1 MLINTTVLVFCVG
14 SFWFCRGSPKESCY
28 QPIFYSSQALKKD
41 TLKQPESPGQV
52 GRLSSPLPRQK
63 PSQTKPGIVHSAHYL
78 FPGLN
83 FAIVPPDPGSQS
95 VRGTLRNA
103 SLAPPLTGIWVWELL
118 PGTGCPQ
125 NHWPILLVP
134 KPVAVFSVCVCVGR
148 WVLLCSFLGVSSFTR
163 IQNQA
168 GKANMDYLFPK
179 GSGLFR
185 RTAFSCSTVLQNLP
199 LQRQQGALEYL

>member
-63 PSQTKPGIVHSAHYL
+63 PPRTKLGIVHSAHYL

-103 SLAPPLTGIWVWELL
+103 SLAPPLTGSWVWELL
-118 PGTGCPQ
+118 SATGCPK
-125 NHWPILLVP
+125 ITVL
-134 KPVAVFSVCVCVGR
+134 FSPCLSRWQCFSAGVWVCVWRG
-148 WVLLCSFLGVSSFTR
+148 LLLRSFLGVSSFTR

-168 GKANMDYLFPK
+168 GKANTDYLFPK

-185 RTAFSCSTVLQNLP
+185 SFSCSTVLQDLP
-199 LQRQQGALEYL
+199 LQRPQGALECW

>member
-52 GRLSSPLPRQK
+52 GRLSSPVPRQK
-63 PSQTKPGIVHSAHYL
+63 PLQTKPGIVHSAHYL
-78 FPGLN
+78 FPVLS
-83 FAIVPPDPGSQS
+83 FAIVPPDPGLQS
-95 VRGTLRNA
+95 VGGTLSNA
-103 SLAPPLTGIWVWELL
+103 SLAPPLTASECGNCSE
-118 PGTGCPQ
+118 GRDA
-125 NHWPILLVP
+125 P
-134 KPVAVFSVCVCVGR
+134 KIIGLFCWSLSQGQCFSVCVCVEG
-148 WVLLCSFLGVSSFTR
+148 VLLCSFLGVSSFTR

-185 RTAFSCSTVLQNLP
+185 SFSCCTVLQNLP
-199 LQRQQGALEYL
+199 LQRPKGALEYL

>member
-52 GRLSSPLPRQK
+52 GRLSSPLPRQQ
-63 PSQTKPGIVHSAHYL
+63 PPQTKAGIVHSAHYL

-83 FAIVPPDPGSQS
+83 FAIVLPDPGSQS

-103 SLAPPLTGIWVWELL
+103 SLAPPLTGSWVWELL
-118 PGTGCPQ
+118 QARGAPKP
-125 NHWPILLVP
+125 WPILLVP
-134 KPVAVFSVCVCVGR
+134 KPVAVFQSVCVCLGG
-148 WVLLCSFLGVSSFTR
+148 WMLLCSFLGVSSFTR

-168 GKANMDYLFPK
+168 DKANMDYLFPK

-185 RTAFSCSTVLQNLP
+185 SFSCSTVLQNLP
-199 LQRQQGALEYL
+199 LQSQC